1 VLFLFDPTL
10 VGAFKGLSGPEMVGA
25 LAAIVV
31 VMGGFVAMVAI
42 LATVSAASALPL
54 LALGAAFLMIGG
66 GIAIAALGIGFM
78 VKSFGEIPYDN
89 LTALPGAMLGI
100 GAGLY
105 MMASAG
111 MIAMPV
117 ILALIALAAVAPGLA
132 SLGIAMGGLL
142 GGGDKE
148 EKPKEEPKEENK
160 DMELL
165 VKKIDDLIKALAIP
179 GKVMMDAKSVGE
191 ALRLNGVYTAGVR

>member
-1 VLFLFDPTL
+1 V
-10 VGAFKGLSGPEMVGA
+10 
-25 LAAIVV
+25 AIVV

-117 ILALIALAAVAPGLA
+117 ILALLHWQQ
-132 SLGIAMGGLL
+132 
-142 GGGDKE
+142 
-148 EKPKEEPKEENK
+148 
-160 DMELL
+160 
-165 VKKIDDLIKALAIP
+165 
-179 GKVMMDAKSVGE
+179 
-191 ALRLNGVYTAGVR
+191 